1 MAKIVPYPSLLSD
14 TSEYRTAE
22 SRDYLVVK
30 HNDIIQR
37 RYFEIHEEDTKKNMS
52 LLEQKILLYVIS
64 RIKPDDTEL
73 KEQTFELPEFCRV
86 CGIAIAGTNYQH
98 IKDAIRKLSNRTMWL
113 CDDEVDTTVKWIA
126 KATIYKKTGKVKI
139 RLDEDMIPYLL
150 LLKENYTMYPLHSI
164 IKMNTKYG
172 ILLYELLKSY
182 CYRGEHI
189 EFSVDELKKNLDCM
203 SYDKFANIRIK
214 VLEPAIKDINTYSEL
229 KVSAEYKKTGRSFT
243 SVVFHV
249 VDLGKSKKLEDIEEA
264 TRRYHNVEKDIYK
277 ENIFD
282 TGVAPGEKE
291 Q

>member
-1 MAKIVPYPSLLSD
+1 MPTMIPAPGYGTDSD
-14 TSEYRTAE
+14 EYKTAQ

-30 HNDIIQR
+30 RNDAIQK
-37 RYFEIHEEDTKKNMS
+37 RYFEITKDYGGSMT

-64 RIKPDDTEL
+64 RIKPEDTEL
-73 KEQTFELPEFCRV
+73 KEQTFDIAEFCRI
-86 CGIAIAGTNYQH
+86 CGITLCGSNYEMMKAAIL
-98 IKDAIRKLSNRTMWL
+98 KLRSRTMWL
-113 CDDEVDTTVKWIA
+113 VSDEVETTVSWIA
-126 KATIYKKTGKVKI
+126 KARILKRTGKIKI
-139 RLDEDMIPYLL
+139 QLDEDMIPYLL
-150 LLKENYTMYPLHSI
+150 MLKENYTMYPLHSI

-203 SYDKFANIRIK
+203 SYDKFTNIRIK

-264 TRRYHNVEKDIYK
+264 TRRYHNVENDIYK

-282 TGVAPGEKE
+282 TGVAPGGKSNE
-291 Q
+291 

>member
-1 MAKIVPYPSLLSD
+1 MPKIVPYPSLLSD

-150 LLKENYTMYPLHSI
+150 LLKENYTMYPLHSV
-164 IKMNTKYG
+164 IKMKTKYG
-172 ILLYELLKSY
+172 IMLYEILKSY
-182 CYRGEHI
+182 AFKGSYLEFPI
-189 EFSVDELKKNLDCM
+189 EELKKRLDCPY
-203 SYDKFANIRIK
+203 YDKFANFKIK
-214 VLEPAIKDINTYSEL
+214 VLEPAIRDINTFTEL
-229 KVSAEYKKTGRSFT
+229 EVKAEYKKTGRSFST
-243 SVVFHV
+243 VVFIIK
-249 VDLGKSKKLEDIEEA
+249 DLSKSKLPEDNEEA
-264 TRRYHNVEKDIYK
+264 GRRYRNVENDIYK
-277 ENIFD
+277 GITSKE
-282 TGVAPGEKE
+282 APGEKE